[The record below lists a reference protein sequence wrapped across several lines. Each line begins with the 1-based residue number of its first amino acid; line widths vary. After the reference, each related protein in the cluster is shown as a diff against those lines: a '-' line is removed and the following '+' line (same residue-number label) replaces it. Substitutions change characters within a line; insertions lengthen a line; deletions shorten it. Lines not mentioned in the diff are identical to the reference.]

1 MMGVSVSNPRTVFE
15 RLLAGIGE
23 SRWTELADLYAE
35 DAVVDQ
41 PFMAPRRE
49 RLTGRATIRAH
60 FEAAA
65 SLPLTL
71 RPHDVVVH
79 TTDDPETIIA
89 EFQYDVSNA
98 ETGRSDTVANIQ
110 VLRIRDGLIVA
121 TRDYHDHL
129 RLAATSGYASQLAA
143 ALG

>member
-1 MMGVSVSNPRTVFE
+1 MGNAMPNPRTVFE

-23 SRWTELADLYAE
+23 ARWTELAGLYAE

-49 RLTGRATIRAH
+49 RLTGRAAIRAH

-65 SLPLTL
+65 RLPLTL
-71 RPHDVVVH
+71 RPHAVVVH
-79 TTDDPETIIA
+79 TTGDPETIIA
-89 EFQYDVSNA
+89 EFEYDVRNSA
-98 ETGRSDTVANIQ
+98 TGRADTVGNVQ
-110 VLRIRDGLIVA
+110 VLRIRDGLIVE

-129 RLAATSGYASQLAA
+129 RLAATFGRAGQFAA
-143 ALG
+143 TLG